1 MFEIGAGVS
10 GGRRRYVADAAF
22 RSRLAA
28 NLARFDVAPS
38 DPRHAGL
45 RRAAVALCVVA
56 AADGDACIVVTE
68 RSADLRVNAGHH
80 ALPGG
85 RVEPG
90 EDATDAAL
98 RELDEEVGLRCDV
111 TDVVGVLDDY
121 PARSGFLITPV
132 VVWGPPASRLVP
144 DPREVAAVHTPT
156 IADLDRPPRFL
167 PIAGSVHP
175 LIQVRLLGEWLHAPT
190 AAVLHQFTEVAVHGR
205 PTRVIDLEQPA
216 WAGE

>member
-1 MFEIGAGVS
+1 MS
-10 GGRRRYVADAAF
+10 GRRRRYGADAAF

-45 RRAAVALCVVA
+45 RRAAVAVCVVA

-68 RSADLRVNAGHH
+68 RS
-80 ALPGG
+80 
-85 RVEPG
+85 
-90 EDATDAAL
+90 
-98 RELDEEVGLRCDV
+98 
-111 TDVVGVLDDY
+111 
-121 PARSGFLITPV
+121 GFLITPV
-132 VVWGPPASRLVP
+132 VVWGPPAARLVP
-144 DPREVAAVHTPT
+144 DPREVAAVHTPA

-167 PIAGSVHP
+167 TVAGCAHP

-205 PTRVIDLEQPA
+205 PTRVADFEQPS
-216 WAGE
+216 WADG